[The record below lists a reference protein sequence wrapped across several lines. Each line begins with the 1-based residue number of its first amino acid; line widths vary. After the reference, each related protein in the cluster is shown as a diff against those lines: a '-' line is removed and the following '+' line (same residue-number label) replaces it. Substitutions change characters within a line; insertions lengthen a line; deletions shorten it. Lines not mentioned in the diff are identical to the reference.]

1 LRRLLVL
8 WRDRP
13 TWQSMQRNAM
23 AADVS
28 WRASASRY
36 VALFQALLAERS

>member
-1 LRRLLVL
+1 MGL

-13 TWQSMQRNAM
+13 AWERMQRNGM

-28 WRASASRY
+28 WRASAKRY
-36 VALFQALLAERS
+36 VALFQSLLADQA